1 MERGSVMSKHNNRD
15 YRRFTRMV
23 KQARQPE
30 TLESVQCR
38 FAASP
43 SLTEE
48 QARNLAAM
56 AERQAKRLERPTH

>member
-1 MERGSVMSKHNNRD
+1 MIMSKHNNRD

-23 KQARQPE
+23 RQARQPE

-43 SLTEE
+43 ALTDE
-48 QARNLAAM
+48 QTRNLVAM
-56 AERQAKRLERPTH
+56 AERKSAELEKH

>member
-1 MERGSVMSKHNNRD
+1 MERGLTMSKHNNRD

-48 QARNLAAM
+48 QSRNLAAM
-56 AERQAKRLERPTH
+56 AERKSAELEKH